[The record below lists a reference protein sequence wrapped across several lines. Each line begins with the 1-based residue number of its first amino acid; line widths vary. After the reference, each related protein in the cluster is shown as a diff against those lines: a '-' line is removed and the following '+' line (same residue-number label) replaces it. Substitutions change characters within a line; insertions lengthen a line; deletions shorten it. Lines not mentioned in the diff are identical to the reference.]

1 MNAIKR
7 FFSILLVAAMF
18 TAVTTTAS
26 ATPLLPTS
34 IQPIYV
40 GVSTV
45 AANLKISSA
54 GNATVTA
61 QVCASPGYTV
71 DLVVSLERDSGVLIK
86 SWSDSG
92 SGTVGIEKTYYVSS
106 GHDYYVSASVSVY
119 DRNGKLVDSIVKESA
134 VVTYWFCSLN
144 VQSHIGRPTLNLGKE
159 TQTALRGGL
168 FASLLLFSFLAI
180 IQSPKWRRCEKSLG
194 FLRLFL
200 FFATLSEYSAS
211 SENKYS
217 NKLPK
222 VYTEYLCQRPP
233 RLSMF
238 PPTTTT
244 ITGGTMSYKRKEFW
258 SEEKAK
264 TLLRAKVAFSI
275 KGHTNI
281 DQFLPKRASMICKR
295 QYISTFADCGT
306 NKSTHMGMIANC
318 RDAAINSLDLKLEGT
333 PTKHYCWQ
341 SYIAKYP

>member
-119 DRNGKLVDSIVKESA
+119 DRNGKL
-134 VVTYWFCSLN
+134 
-144 VQSHIGRPTLNLGKE
+144 
-159 TQTALRGGL
+159 
-168 FASLLLFSFLAI
+168 
-180 IQSPKWRRCEKSLG
+180 
-194 FLRLFL
+194 
-200 FFATLSEYSAS
+200 
-211 SENKYS
+211 
-217 NKLPK
+217 
-222 VYTEYLCQRPP
+222 
-233 RLSMF
+233 
-238 PPTTTT
+238 
-244 ITGGTMSYKRKEFW
+244 
-258 SEEKAK
+258 
-264 TLLRAKVAFSI
+264 
-275 KGHTNI
+275 
-281 DQFLPKRASMICKR
+281 
-295 QYISTFADCGT
+295 
-306 NKSTHMGMIANC
+306 
-318 RDAAINSLDLKLEGT
+318 
-333 PTKHYCWQ
+333 
-341 SYIAKYP
+341 